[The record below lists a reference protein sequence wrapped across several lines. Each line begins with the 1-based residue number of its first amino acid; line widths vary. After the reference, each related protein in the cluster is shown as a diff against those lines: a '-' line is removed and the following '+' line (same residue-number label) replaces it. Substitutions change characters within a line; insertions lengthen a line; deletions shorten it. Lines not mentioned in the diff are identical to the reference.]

1 MRSRKVGHPPEM
13 IYSGE
18 AAAWAT
24 AVGTLLL
31 AIVAVFQDKIRSW
44 LTRPQLKLEIQP
56 SPPDCMKTIF
66 RSVSPTYNNMGQRL
80 GEMSTNIPCYYF
92 RLRVTNTGNCEA
104 REVEVFAKDLKRFKG
119 PKWETV
125 GRFAPMNLLW
135 SNVRKPFLPILSP
148 NIPRHC
154 DVAHVVHP
162 DNRKHVHRA
171 LPDVEAPPGF
181 FHLEGQEPC
190 VLALDLEFE
199 PNSLGH
205 LLGPGFYQLSLV
217 LAAANFPPREY
228 LLEIHIT
235 GDWFD
240 DEARMFGEAIRLRLK

>member
-1 MRSRKVGHPPEM
+1 MRNGKVGHPAEM

-24 AVGTLLL
+24 AIGTLLL
-31 AIVAVFQDKIRSW
+31 AVVAVFQDKIRNY
-44 LTRPQLKLEIQP
+44 LTRPKLKLEIQP
-56 SPPDCMKTIF
+56 SPPDCMRTSF
-66 RSVSPTYNNMGQRL
+66 PLPTPIHDSTGQSI
-80 GEMSTNIPCYYF
+80 GETRIDIPCYYF

-104 REVEVFAKDLKRFKG
+104 REVEVFAKDLKRFNG

-148 NIPRHC
+148 NIPKHC

-162 DNRKHVHRA
+162 DKKKYVHRA

-181 FHLEGQEPC
+181 FHEVGQELC

-205 LLGPGFYQLSLV
+205 LLGPGFYQLTLV
-217 LAAANFPPREY
+217 LAAANFPPQEY
-228 LLEIHIT
+228 RLQIHIS

-240 DEARMFGEAIRLRLK
+240 DDARMFGEAIRLQLK